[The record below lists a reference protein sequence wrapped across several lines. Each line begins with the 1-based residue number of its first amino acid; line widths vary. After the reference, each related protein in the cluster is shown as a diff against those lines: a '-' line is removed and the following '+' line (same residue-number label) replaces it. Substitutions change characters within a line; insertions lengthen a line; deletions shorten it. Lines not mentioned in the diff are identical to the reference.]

1 MKRSGEFSPDLFAQK
16 TAGTKRFDLMWQEE
30 ELGVA
35 YAEKILYNKEAV
47 QDVQHR

>member
-1 MKRSGEFSPDLFAQK
+1 LRRK
-16 TAGTKRFDLMWQEE
+16 TAGTKRFDRMWQEK

-35 YAEKILYNKEAV
+35 YAEKIPYNKEAV